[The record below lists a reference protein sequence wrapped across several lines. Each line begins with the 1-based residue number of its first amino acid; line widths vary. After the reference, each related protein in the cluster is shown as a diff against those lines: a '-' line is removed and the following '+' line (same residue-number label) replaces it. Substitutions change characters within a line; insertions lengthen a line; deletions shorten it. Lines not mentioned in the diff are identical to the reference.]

1 MDSSGGIRTIHTTGD
16 LMTTMQRS
24 ESSCRA
30 NEPMLTRVACFDQP
44 CFAYSVRATLVI
56 LVTGFSVLPAVAQ
69 STNKVNRVS
78 RSNSIGLE
86 SGYSSGSNE
95 YIGYTIPKHD
105 VMVAATEIGRLG
117 KVHVKIGDR
126 VSKEQVVASL
136 EDGLQREAVTTAKW
150 RSEMRGE
157 LDAAKAEVDL
167 AKLRLEQLE
176 RLAEQDVARPDEV
189 KRARADV
196 EIAASRYLTAVE
208 DRKLRQLD
216 LSRYEMQLKRRKIYA
231 PFDGVVSEIFHQPG
245 EYITPADPAVVR
257 LVVLDEL
264 YAVFNIPAQDINV
277 FEVGSKVSLVL
288 TTTPKPVT
296 GIVDAITPQIDGES
310 GTIKI
315 QVLIKNPNGKFRAG
329 DRCRLGPAAPNQ
341 G

>member
-1 MDSSGGIRTIHTTGD
+1 
-16 LMTTMQRS
+16 MTTTQRS
-24 ESSCRA
+24 HSSSRA
-30 NEPMLTRVACFDQP
+30 NFLTQTSRAL
-44 CFAYSVRATLVI
+44 FAKCRFTSSIRATTLA
-56 LVTGFSVLPAVAQ
+56 LASGLCVLPVAAQ
-69 STNKVNRVS
+69 SPSQVNRVS
-78 RSNSIGLE
+78 RSTSTGLDT
-86 SGYSSGSNE
+86 SYSSRSKE
-95 YIGYTIPKHD
+95 YIGYTIPSHD

-117 KVHVKIGDR
+117 QVQVKIGDR
-126 VSKEQVVASL
+126 VKKQQVLASL

-157 LDAAKAEVDL
+157 MDAAKAEVNL

-176 RLAEQDVARPDEV
+176 RLAQQDVARPDEV
-189 KRARADV
+189 IRARADV
-196 EIAASRYLTAVE
+196 EIAESRYLTAVE

-216 LSRYEMQLKRRKIYA
+216 LSRYEMQLKRRNIYA

-296 GIVDAITPQIDGES
+296 GVVDAITPQIDGES
-310 GTIKI
+310 GTIKM
-315 QVLIKNPNGKFRAG
+315 QVLIKNPEGRFRAG
-329 DRCRLGPAAPNQ
+329 DRCRLGPTGQNR

>member
-1 MDSSGGIRTIHTTGD
+1 MARVDEGGAVRLARQDGLNGRALDYPRGRVLGGCSSING
-16 LMTTMQRS
+16 MM
-24 ESSCRA
+24 A
-30 NEPMLTRVACFDQP
+30 NRGSPHDYADWGERGAAGWGWDD
-44 CFAYSVRATLVI
+44 
-56 LVTGFSVLPAVAQ
+56 VLPFFKKME
-69 STNKVNRVS
+69 SDRDFDGPFHGTDGP
-78 RSNSIGLE
+78 IGVRRLFPD
-86 SGYSSGSNE
+86 
-95 YIGYTIPKHD
+95 IWPGYT
-105 VMVAATEIGRLG
+105 AAI
-117 KVHVKIGDR
+117 
-126 VSKEQVVASL
+126 
-136 EDGLQREAVTTAKW
+136 
-150 RSEMRGE
+150 M
-157 LDAAKAEVDL
+157 DAAKAEVDL

-216 LSRYEMQLKRRKIYA
+216 LSRYEMQLKRRNIYA

-315 QVLIKNPNGKFRAG
+315 QVVIKNHTGKFRAG
-329 DRCRLGPAAPNQ
+329 DRCR
-341 G
+341 

>member
-1 MDSSGGIRTIHTTGD
+1 
-16 LMTTMQRS
+16 MTTTQRS
-24 ESSCRA
+24 HSSSRA
-30 NEPMLTRVACFDQP
+30 NFLTQTSRAL
-44 CFAYSVRATLVI
+44 FAKCRFTSSIRATTLA
-56 LVTGFSVLPAVAQ
+56 LASGLCVLPVAAQ
-69 STNKVNRVS
+69 SPSQVNRVS
-78 RSNSIGLE
+78 RSTSTGLDT
-86 SGYSSGSNE
+86 SYSSRSNE
-95 YIGYTIPKHD
+95 YIGYTIPSHD

-117 KVHVKIGDR
+117 QVQVKIGDR
-126 VSKEQVVASL
+126 VKKQQVLASL

-157 LDAAKAEVDL
+157 MDAAKAEVNL

-176 RLAEQDVARPDEV
+176 RLAQQDVARPDEV
-189 KRARADV
+189 IRARADV
-196 EIAASRYLTAVE
+196 EIAESRYLTAVE
-208 DRKLRQLD
+208 DRKLRQLG
-216 LSRYEMQLKRRKIYA
+216 LSRYEMQLKRRNIYA

-296 GIVDAITPQIDGES
+296 GVVDAITPQIDGES
-310 GTIKI
+310 GTIKMH
-315 QVLIKNPNGKFRAG
+315 VLIKNPEGRFRAG
-329 DRCRLGPAAPNQ
+329 DRCRLGPTGQNR

>member
-1 MDSSGGIRTIHTTGD
+1 
-16 LMTTMQRS
+16 MTTTQRS
-24 ESSCRA
+24 HSSSRA
-30 NEPMLTRVACFDQP
+30 NFLTQTSRAL
-44 CFAYSVRATLVI
+44 FAKCRFTSSIRATTLA
-56 LVTGFSVLPAVAQ
+56 LASGLCVLPVAAQ
-69 STNKVNRVS
+69 SPSQVNRVS
-78 RSNSIGLE
+78 RSTSTGLDT
-86 SGYSSGSNE
+86 SYSSRSNE
-95 YIGYTIPKHD
+95 YIGYTIPSHD

-117 KVHVKIGDR
+117 QVQVKIGDR
-126 VSKEQVVASL
+126 VKKQQVLASL

-157 LDAAKAEVDL
+157 MDAAKAEVNL

-176 RLAEQDVARPDEV
+176 RLAQQDVARPDEV
-189 KRARADV
+189 IRARADV
-196 EIAASRYLTAVE
+196 EIAESRYLTAVE

-216 LSRYEMQLKRRKIYA
+216 LSRYEMQLKRRNIYA

-296 GIVDAITPQIDGES
+296 GVVDAITPQIDGES
-310 GTIKI
+310 GTIKM
-315 QVLIKNPNGKFRAG
+315 QVLIKNPEGRFRAG
-329 DRCRLGPAAPNQ
+329 DRCRLGPTGQNR